1 MRSSLVLAS
10 VTASSFGLYSCRAR
24 NQLGEAVLQLTLRPV
39 GESSKYLHRYPVS
52 MVNILQNSFLSLKI
66 FVKKFQFRWEHFPI
80 KLKFHSG
87 FGQIPLFLKY
97 FLTKRKHDIF
107 CLT

>member
-39 GESSKYLHRYPVS
+39 GESSTQMSSIYG
-52 MVNILQNSFLSLKI
+52 
-66 FVKKFQFRWEHFPI
+66 EHFAKFLPVI
-80 KLKFHSG
+80 KNISEEVSIWMGTF
-87 FGQIPLFLKY
+87 PN
-97 FLTKRKHDIF
+97 
-107 CLT
+107 

>member
-39 GESSKYLHRYPVS
+39 GESSTQMSSIYG
-52 MVNILQNSFLSLKI
+52 
-66 FVKKFQFRWEHFPI
+66 EHFAKFLPVI
-80 KLKFHSG
+80 KNICEEVSIWMGTF
-87 FGQIPLFLKY
+87 PN
-97 FLTKRKHDIF
+97 
-107 CLT
+107 

>member
-39 GESSKYLHRYPVS
+39 GESSTQIRIYS
-52 MVNILQNSFLSLKI
+52 
-66 FVKKFQFRWEHFPI
+66 EHFAKFLPVI
-80 KLKFHSG
+80 KNICEEVSIWMGTF
-87 FGQIPLFLKY
+87 PN
-97 FLTKRKHDIF
+97 
-107 CLT
+107 